1 MKKLLFACMCAATF
15 GAFADPLNSVG
26 FEGIPAGTGGL
37 GEKTDAGKDTESSG
51 YYFMY
56 EATADGSTD
65 SSVVKAYGA
74 GDNLP
79 LFTYPAYPGVPDFFQ
94 KDTANNNY
102 LELSTEGGTLWR
114 SATET
119 STDGGVRFLG
129 DGILMREWDDTTGA
143 YVTYVDT
150 IYVDTMV
157 QFTPT
162 EDGEPPAVSDEDRIA
177 IWLNVDAT
185 NEENPVT
192 NLCVYAKRVVE
203 DFDDYQAVKFTVN
216 NFDVQP
222 GVWYRLTVKVL
233 DDVLGGMGF
242 PGFMV
247 YIDGTLLKT
256 DTPTMDPDL
265 VDTFADYMTAGTDN
279 MKNGSVFISLI
290 GEETAPSF
298 KGVGFKGSGAIDSFQ
313 IGTDAPGFF
322 TAVGTLDFTLT
333 WGEGISAV
341 SYTIGED
348 TVAATSGTK
357 IDVAPNTAVNVQV
370 TYAPWYVAGDDT
382 AGTSFTVSQAGQTYN
397 YTAKL
402 ADTPAAAGAGTA
414 FGDLSTATVKAW
426 AEAKNIT
433 PAQIAECAYALD
445 AFLLNTGL
453 DAAPAL
459 TITSVEET
467 DGGWNITVKATAGDA
482 TVSLDGINGALKVK
496 TAATLGALADATAD
510 TYTATFDADGVATIK
525 VTGDNKN
532 FMKATVVAQ

>member
-56 EATADGSTD
+56 EAATNGSTD
-65 SSVVKAYGA
+65 SSVVKAYG
-74 GDNLP
+74 GEDNLP
-79 LFTYPAYPGVPDFFQ
+79 AFTYPAYPGVPDFFQ
-94 KDTANNNY
+94 DDTANKNY

-119 STDGGVRFLG
+119 WTDDGVRFLG
-129 DGILMREWDDTTGA
+129 DGITMQGDNA
-143 YVTYVDT
+143 T

-162 EDGEPPAVSDEDRIA
+162 EDGEIPAVTDEDKLA
-177 IWLNVDAT
+177 IWLNVDSS
-185 NEENPVT
+185 NEESPVT
-192 NLCVYAKRVVE
+192 NLCVYAKRIVG
-203 DFDDYQAVKFTVN
+203 DFSDYADTKFTVN
-216 NFDVQP
+216 NFNAQP
-222 GVWYRLTVKVL
+222 GVWYRLTVKAI
-233 DDVLGGMGF
+233 DDVLGGMDF

-247 YIDGTLLKT
+247 YIDGKLLTT
-256 DTPTMDPDL
+256 DTPTADPDV
-265 VDTFADYMTAGTDN
+265 VDANDEFMTAGAEN
-279 MKNGSVFISLI
+279 MKNGSVFISLVG
-290 GEETAPSF
+290 GESEPYF
-298 KGVGFKGSGAIDSFQ
+298 RGVGFKGSGAIDNFQ
-313 IGTDAPGFF
+313 IDTAAPGFL